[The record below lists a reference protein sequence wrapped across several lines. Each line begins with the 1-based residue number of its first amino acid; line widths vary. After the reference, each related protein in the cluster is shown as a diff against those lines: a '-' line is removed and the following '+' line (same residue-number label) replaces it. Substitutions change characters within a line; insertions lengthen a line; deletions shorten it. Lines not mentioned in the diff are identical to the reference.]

1 MGLVDYRREYN
12 LWLDLIHNFV
22 SMVIDPRPSTPSE
35 TSNTDPKLHVQIEYC
50 SSNVLNIM
58 FSYNDHWNLLT

>member
-12 LWLDLIHNFV
+12 LWLDLIHNLV

-35 TSNTDPKLHVQIEYC
+35 TSNTDPTFLFAAYLRWMGLYLLQI
-50 SSNVLNIM
+50 L
-58 FSYNDHWNLLT
+58 